1 MRWLQ
6 FFFVCTLCIAAQ
18 GQMSSEKW
26 REDLDTLAEGL
37 LEKHPNFYTKHTV
50 EQFEDALADLDE
62 KLVTLDDQEIVME
75 LSRLVAMG
83 GDSHTGIGLGDFA
96 ESMRQ
101 LPVEFVVLD
110 DGVFIHTATNEHRE
124 LIGLELISINSV
136 PIDEII
142 ERVGELFGHENHWKL
157 INSGAWY
164 ARLTPSLA
172 SVGIIDRFDEQSVRI
187 EIANGDETEQITL
200 TTVLSEQ
207 LDELGWVSFLE
218 SINPRPFMYQM
229 RRGYYGSRFLE
240 EHGVMYVAYNSC
252 REAADFPMD
261 RFAEFIT
268 TKSDEL
274 DARRLIIDL
283 RFNGGGDETV
293 IWPLMKALE
302 DFDRFQDKGDIV
314 VLTSRYTYSSAMS
327 NAHQFRDRCGAVLIG
342 EPTGGK
348 PNHFGQLGSFTLPN
362 SGLTVHHSTK
372 YFHKVE
378 GDPDAV
384 HPDVRIGVTADDF
397 FNGKDPVLEAAIK
410 YQAD

>member
-1 MRWLQ
+1 MRSLQ
-6 FFFVCTLCIAAQ
+6 FFLVCVLSALASAQ
-18 GQMSSEKW
+18 MTADQW

-50 EQFEDALADLDE
+50 EQFEDALSTLDE
-62 KLVTLDDQEIVME
+62 QLEVLDDQQIVME

-96 ESMRQ
+96 AEMRQ
-101 LPVEFVVLD
+101 LPIEMVVLD
-110 DGVFIHTATNEHRE
+110 DGVFVHAAAEQHKE
-124 LIGLELISINSV
+124 LIGREILTINGV
-136 PIDEII
+136 AI
-142 ERVGELFGHENHWKL
+142 EEVINRIGALFAHENHWKL
-157 INSGAWY
+157 INAGASY
-164 ARLTPSLA
+164 ARLAPALA
-172 SVGIIDRFDEQSVRI
+172 AVGVIDRFDADHISIDFES
-187 EIANGDETEQITL
+187 DETRDLKTILIEQRAAM
-200 TTVLSEQ
+200 
-207 LDELGWVSFLE
+207 GWTSFIE
-218 SINPRPFMYQM
+218 SIDPRPLMYTMQ
-229 RRGYYGSRFLE
+229 RGYYGSRFLD
-240 EHGVMYVAYNSC
+240 EHGVMYIAYNSC
-252 REAADFPMD
+252 REAPDLPVAQ
-261 RFAEFIT
+261 FAEFIT

-274 DARRLIIDL
+274 NARRLIIDL

-293 IWPLMKALE
+293 IWPLMEALE
-302 DFDRFQDKGDIV
+302 NFERFKNKGDII

-327 NAHQFRDRCGAVLIG
+327 NAHLFRDRCGAILMG

-384 HPDVRIGVTADDF
+384 HPDVRIGVHADDF
-397 FNGKDPVLEAAIK
+397 FNGKDPVLEAAIE